1 MQNEKELIDFVT
13 GKPVANIG
21 AEANRQAV
29 ERYLVDEKGYLKS
42 DIAVDL
48 KIEFPVAGDVYQSRI
63 DLVVSVDGRQVM
75 VIKCA
80 AGSLDSRQKE
90 VVSAARVLGEYRIPF
105 SVASDG
111 QTAII
116 YDAVAGKKIGEG
128 LQQIPAPDA
137 ARERLRQFTPV
148 EVSAD
153 RLERDRLVF
162 RSYDSMNV
170 NVSAT

>member
-1 MQNEKELIDFVT
+1 MQNANELIDFVT
-13 GKPVANIG
+13 GKPVADIG

-29 ERYLVDEKGYLKS
+29 ERYLVEDKGYLKS
-42 DIAVDL
+42 DIAVDYG
-48 KIEFPVAGDVYQSRI
+48 IEFPVAGEVYRARI

-105 SVASDG
+105 SIASDG

-116 YDAVAGKKIGEG
+116 YDAVSGKKIGEG
-128 LQQIPAPDA
+128 LEKIPSPDA
-137 ARERLRQFTPV
+137 ARAQLRQFTPV
-148 EVSAD
+148 EATAD
-153 RLERDRLVF
+153 RMERDRLVF

-170 NVSAT
+170 NVSAS